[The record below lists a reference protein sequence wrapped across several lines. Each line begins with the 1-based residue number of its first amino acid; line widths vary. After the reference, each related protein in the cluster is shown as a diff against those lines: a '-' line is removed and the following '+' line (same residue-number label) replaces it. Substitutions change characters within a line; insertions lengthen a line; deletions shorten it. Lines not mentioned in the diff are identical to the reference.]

1 MAPGTFRSS
10 SWPYHDNHAADD
22 INVKYKWWTLK
33 NFIISQ
39 IQKFPDGDNDAD
51 ANLRKK
57 ADR

>member
-22 INVKYKWWTLK
+22 INVKYK